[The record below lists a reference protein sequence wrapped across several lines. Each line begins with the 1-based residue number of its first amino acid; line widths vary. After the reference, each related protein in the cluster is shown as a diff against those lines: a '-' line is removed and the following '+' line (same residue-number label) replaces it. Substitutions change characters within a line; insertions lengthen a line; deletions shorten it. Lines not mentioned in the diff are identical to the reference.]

1 MRLSAII
8 LLLSL
13 TLMGCGGGEK
23 NKQNPSANPSVSKGQ
38 TSPAFNLT
46 AVDGST
52 ISLKPSENPDG
63 DIHLVL
69 FWSYRWDPN
78 VKTLLQRYAELHER
92 YAPRGLRI
100 IAVAYGEEPSGLRT
114 FLAENKTPFPV
125 AVGVDSTFSKFDL
138 KALPTAILVDK
149 SGKIADRWEGH
160 FSTEEM
166 GEKLKSYLPGRD
178 GNSES

>member
-1 MRLSAII
+1 MPLGNI
-8 LLLSL
+8 
-13 TLMGCGGGEK
+13 
-23 NKQNPSANPSVSKGQ
+23 
-38 TSPAFNLT
+38 
-46 AVDGST
+46 
-52 ISLKPSENPDG
+52 
-63 DIHLVL
+63 
-69 FWSYRWDPN
+69 
-78 VKTLLQRYAELHER
+78 AELHER

-125 AVGVDSTFSKFDL
+125 AVGVDSTLSKFDL